1 MILLA
6 VLLLP
11 AAVLLYRSDRR
22 GLRLHLLYIPL
33 QMVASGFFAVCVME
47 SIYNSVAGMIFYV
60 GAIPGLIGC
69 VYPVLLLML
78 LRPTARAMGLAT
90 AGPIRKGR
98 FWLRR
103 LRNDL
108 R

>member
-60 GAIPGLIGC
+60 GAIPGLIGWRLSGF
-69 VYPVLLLML
+69 VVDAVA
-78 LRPTARAMGLAT
+78 TDWARYGVGYGGADSQGAFLAAT
-90 AGPIRKGR
+90 IEE
-98 FWLRR
+98 
-103 LRNDL
+103 
-108 R
+108 